1 MTAMHGRSA
10 SGLRRLRLKVAAFK
24 QTPVKQTLRERW

>member
-1 MTAMHGRSA
+1 MLGRSA

-24 QTPVKQTLRERW
+24 QTLVEQTLRQR